1 MAMLNWNTFQTGSAA
16 LDAETA
22 QRWLDQVTATCSTL
36 DIDLIVDTLTED
48 AVADLGPVVIEGREN
63 LRPVLRERYAK
74 YTHFDLVKKLRVVS
88 GDVIVCD
95 VRLRWKS
102 ADEPRLQHTR
112 ALEILQ
118 VRDGRIARWD
128 NASVSWIDPQ
138 G

>member
-1 MAMLNWNTFQTGSAA
+1 MTMLNWNTFQTGSAA

-22 QRWLDQVTATCSTL
+22 QRWLDQVTAACSTL
-36 DIDLIVDTLTED
+36 DIDLIVDVLTED
-48 AVADLGPVVIEGREN
+48 AVADLGPVVIQGREN

-74 YTHFDLVKKLRVVS
+74 YTHFDLEKKLCLVS

-102 ADEPRLQHTR
+102 ADQQGLQHTR

-128 NASVSWIDPQ
+128 NASISWADPQ